1 MNFGQRNKGHICF
14 AVPGVT
20 MILQANLSLSL
31 LTSLENTHGA
41 DVLTKSL
48 VAKEERNWVNNTVC
62 S

>member
-1 MNFGQRNKGHICF
+1 MNFGHRKAGHICL

-31 LTSLENTHGA
+31 LTSLENTHSA
-41 DVLTKSL
+41 AVPTKCL
-48 VAKEERNWVNNTVC
+48 VAKEKRSWVNTVY

>member
-1 MNFGQRNKGHICF
+1 MNFGQRKKGHICF

-31 LTSLENTHGA
+31 LTSLENTHSA
-41 DVLTKSL
+41 TVLAKCMA
-48 VAKEERNWVNNTVC
+48 AKEKRSWVNTVC